1 MRYTPPAVEHRFEI
15 EARLGVVLP
24 SGSLPTMPVWR
35 PARSPKKPSTRYE
48 APAVEGRYDIT
59 TEAGRIIAVSGQDRQ
74 PVWRPAP
81 PARD

>member
-1 MRYTPPAVEHRFEI
+1 MRYTPPAVEHRFGI
-15 EARLGVVLP
+15 EAQLGVALP
-24 SGSLPTMPVWR
+24 SGDLPMPVWR
-35 PARSPKKPSTRYE
+35 PARSSKKPTAMYE

-59 TEAGRIIAVSGQDRQ
+59 TESGRIIAVSGDRQ

>member
-15 EARLGVVLP
+15 EVQLGVALP
-24 SGSLPTMPVWR
+24 SGDLPMPVWR
-35 PARSPKKPSTRYE
+35 PARTPKKPTTRYE
-48 APAVEGRYDIT
+48 PPAVEGRYDIT